1 MKYHDALIVFRIRI
15 KKPNLDINFDGAL
28 FMIFLILDI
37 DMTSLIVS

>member
-1 MKYHDALIVFRIRI
+1 MKYHDALIVFIRI

-28 FMIFLILDI
+28 FMIFLISDI